1 MKHSIEKPKVF
12 FGADV
17 ASRHIDIA
25 CHGSQQV
32 RRIANDTEPLAA
44 WLKTLPE
51 GAVLAMEA
59 TGRYHL
65 RLARLAHERGLRVY
79 VLNPRDVKHYARG
92 VGQRGKTDRL
102 DARLLA
108 RYVEREHAE
117 LHAWQ
122 PPSAPAQR
130 LGELLHRRAAL
141 VRHKTALRQ
150 SFAEDGALAELLGQM
165 LAPLQQVLK
174 ALEAQIAR
182 AAAEL
187 PDGAAALERITS
199 VPGLGLLSAAAL
211 LKLFQ
216 RLSGAGADA
225 AVAFTGLDPRPM
237 DSGDKHGVR
246 RLSKRGDPELRRLL
260 FNAAMAASRTA
271 AWRAE
276 YERHRAKGLARTAAL
291 VALARKLVRV
301 AFTLFKTQTLFDP
314 RRQQQALA
322 A

>member
-1 MKHSIEKPKVF
+1 MKHCIEKPKVF

-17 ASRHIDIA
+17 ASRHVDIA

-32 RRIANDTEPLAA
+32 RRIANDAKSLAG

-51 GAVLAMEA
+51 EAVLAMEA

-65 RLARLAHERGLRVY
+65 GLARLAHERGLRVY

-301 AFTLFKTQTLFDP
+301 ALALFKTQTLFDP